1 MTQAGWPKHFSTKSS
16 KEAAAD
22 GTGTHG
28 GLKGEEPLGEVRPV
42 PQDNPVLDGTSGK
55 RVPPPSEWTAGRHAR
70 EADSPPGLPPHLGA
84 ACSLGPRAADE
95 EEAGGQGDRPRAGV
109 NVFHPRSCSRTSSL
123 QLSSAGQPPGG
134 PRRRC
139 VGAQAPSPHPRAKCS
154 GTSRAPQGHA
164 GYPRTP
170 CQRQTGTQDQNS
182 HQVTTGLARHIPKR
196 AAPSSCS

>member
-1 MTQAGWPKHFSTKSS
+1 MTRAGWPKHFSTKSS

-109 NVFHPRSCSRTSSL
+109 NVFHPRRLLRDELIAALQCRPASRWAQAT
-123 QLSSAGQPPGG
+123 PRGG
-134 PRRRC
+134 P
-139 VGAQAPSPHPRAKCS
+139 GTLPPPPSQALRN
-154 GTSRAPQGHA
+154 Q
-164 GYPRTP
+164 
-170 CQRQTGTQDQNS
+170 
-182 HQVTTGLARHIPKR
+182 
-196 AAPSSCS
+196 PSSTRTCRLPPDTLPAPNRDPGPK